1 MIDTEVMRKSEILVS
16 SSRSIFMI
24 QYFIIKIFSQNLPTM
39 QIRLY
44 SLDHKIHGGSKV
56 FKKYLQKSDKALQF
70 SLKDVIVIKL
80 IIIDIFV

>member
-1 MIDTEVMRKSEILVS
+1 
-16 SSRSIFMI
+16 
-24 QYFIIKIFSQNLPTM
+24 M

-44 SLDHKIHGGSKV
+44 SLDHKIQGGSKV

-70 SLKDVIVIKL
+70 SLKDVIGIKL

>member
-1 MIDTEVMRKSEILVS
+1 MFDTEVMRKSEILVS

-24 QYFIIKIFSQNLPTM
+24 QNFIIKIFSQNLPTL

-44 SLDHKIHGGSKV
+44 SLDHKIQGGSKV
-56 FKKYLQKSDKALQF
+56 FKKYLQKSDKAVQF
-70 SLKDVIVIKL
+70 SLKDVIGIKL